1 MTLFDLQPSCHILL
15 FASTT
20 FGCHI
25 ALWAF
30 ATFGHSSVEGHIQSF
45 WNWKELKKTMRQIK
59 IWNEKAW
66 CHERRGVTQEKITRR
81 QTKLWLRRNY
91 LEKVNKEIIEHIDIR
106 REKDL

>member
-1 MTLFDLQPSCHILL
+1 
-15 FASTT
+15 
-20 FGCHI
+20 
-25 ALWAF
+25 
-30 ATFGHSSVEGHIQSF
+30 
-45 WNWKELKKTMRQIK
+45 MRQIK
-59 IWNEKAW
+59 KRNEKEW